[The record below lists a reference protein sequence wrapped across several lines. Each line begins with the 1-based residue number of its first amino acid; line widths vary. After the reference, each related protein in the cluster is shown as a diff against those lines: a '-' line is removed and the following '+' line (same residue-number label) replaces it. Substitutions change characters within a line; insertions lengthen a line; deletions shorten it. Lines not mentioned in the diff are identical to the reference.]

1 MAAVAAQYEGQVT
14 FLGVPGLGSETD
26 MRDFVSDTG
35 TAEFT
40 HAVDENGALWQRFGV
55 VAQPAFAFV
64 DTDGSVRVFGGS
76 LDEAQLRRA
85 ADELL
90 AS

>member
-1 MAAVAAQYEGQVT
+1 MAAVAAEYDGRIT
-14 FLGVPGLGSETD
+14 FLGVPGLGSEGA

-35 TAEFT
+35 IGGLT
-40 HAVDENGALWQRFGV
+40 HVVDQDGALWQRFGV

-64 DTDGSVRVFGGS
+64 DRDGSVQVFGGS
-76 LDEAQLRRA
+76 LDEAQLRKA

-90 AS
+90 AR